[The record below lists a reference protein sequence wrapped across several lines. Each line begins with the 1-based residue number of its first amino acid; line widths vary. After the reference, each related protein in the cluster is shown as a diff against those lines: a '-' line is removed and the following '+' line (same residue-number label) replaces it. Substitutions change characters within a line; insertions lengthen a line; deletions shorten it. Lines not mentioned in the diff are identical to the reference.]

1 MVKHIAGMLA
11 AAVAALALAAC
22 GTTAAARFY
31 SLNST
36 ATATTNAGSGGAPA
50 TSVTVIVGP
59 VSIPATVDR
68 PEFVTTA
75 SSNSVEIN
83 SFNRWA
89 EPLNDGIARTVAGD
103 LAALLG
109 GATVA
114 VAPLANFA
122 PTYRVS
128 LRVQRFE
135 STLNE
140 SVLVEAVW
148 VVRKEPNGPAQAGHT
163 LARETASGSGFDGLT
178 AAHSRAMA
186 AISADIAAAI
196 RAPTP

>member
-31 SLNST
+31 TLSST
-36 ATATTNAGSGGAPA
+36 ATTATNATAAGAPA
-50 TSVTVIVGP
+50 SSVTVVVGP
-59 VSIPATVDR
+59 VSIPAGVDR

-75 SSNSVEIN
+75 SSNSVQVN
-83 SFNRWA
+83 AFNRWA

-122 PTYRVS
+122 PNYRVS

-148 VVRKEPNGPAQAGHT
+148 VVRKEPDGPAHSGHT
-163 LARETASGSGFDGLT
+163 LARETVSGGGFDALT
-178 AAHSRAMA
+178 AAHSRALA
-186 AISADIAAAI
+186 TVSADIAAAI
-196 RAPTP
+196 RAAGT

>member
-1 MVKHIAGMLA
+1 MVKHLAGMLV

-22 GTTAAARFY
+22 GTTAQARFY
-31 SLNST
+31 TLSSTST
-36 ATATTNAGSGGAPA
+36 AATNTAVAGAPA
-50 TSVTVIVGP
+50 SSVTVIVGP
-59 VSIPATVDR
+59 VSIPAAVDR

-75 SSNSVEIN
+75 SANSVEVN
-83 SFNRWA
+83 AFNRWA
-89 EPLNDGIARTVAGD
+89 EPLNDGIAHTVAGD

-135 STLNE
+135 SSLNE

-148 VVRKEPNGPAQAGHT
+148 VVRKEPNGPAQSGHT
-163 LARETASGSGFDGLT
+163 LARETASGPGFDALT
-178 AAHSRAMA
+178 AAHSRALA
-186 AISADIAAAI
+186 TISADIAAAI
-196 RAPTP
+196 RAPAT

>member
-1 MVKHIAGMLA
+1 MAKHIAGMLA

-22 GTTAAARFY
+22 GTTATARFY
-31 SLNST
+31 SLSST
-36 ATATTNAGSGGAPA
+36 ATTAANATATGTPA
-50 TSVTVIVGP
+50 SSVTVVVGP
-59 VSIPATVDR
+59 VSIPASVDR

-83 SFNRWA
+83 AFNRWA
-89 EPLNDGIARTVAGD
+89 EPLNDGISRTVAGD

-109 GATVA
+109 GATVS

-122 PTYRVS
+122 PNYRVS

-135 STLNE
+135 SVLNE

-148 VVRKEPNGPAQAGHT
+148 VVRKEPNGPAQSGHT
-163 LARETASGSGFDGLT
+163 LARETVSGQGFDALT
-178 AAHSRAMA
+178 AAHSRAIA
-186 AISADIAAAI
+186 VVSADIAAAI
-196 RAPTP
+196 RAAAG

>member
-1 MVKHIAGMLA
+1 MVKHIAGLLA
-11 AAVAALALAAC
+11 TAAAALALSAC
-22 GTTAAARFY
+22 GTTASARFY
-31 SLNST
+31 SLSST
-36 ATATTNAGSGGAPA
+36 VTTATNATATGAPA
-50 TSVTVIVGP
+50 SSVTVVVGP
-59 VSIPATVDR
+59 VSIPASVDR

-75 SSNSVEIN
+75 SANSVEIN
-83 SFNRWA
+83 AFNRWA

-103 LAALLG
+103 LAQLLG

-122 PTYRVS
+122 PNYRVS

-148 VVRKEPNGPAQAGHT
+148 VVRKEPNGPAQSGHT
-163 LARETASGSGFDGLT
+163 LARETASGPGFDALT
-178 AAHSRAMA
+178 AAHSKALA
-186 AISADIAAAI
+186 ALSADIAAAI
-196 RAPTP
+196 RAPTG

>member
-1 MVKHIAGMLA
+1 MVKHIAGMLV

-22 GTTAAARFY
+22 GTTAPARFY
-31 SLNST
+31 ALSSTSTAATST
-36 ATATTNAGSGGAPA
+36 ATAGAPA
-50 TSVTVIVGP
+50 GSVTVIVGP

-75 SSNSVEIN
+75 SPNSVEVN
-83 SFNRWA
+83 AFNRWA

-103 LAALLG
+103 LAAQLG

-135 STLNE
+135 SVLNQ

-148 VVRKEPNGPAQAGHT
+148 VVRKEPNGSAQSGHT
-163 LARETASGSGFDGLT
+163 LARETVSGSGFDALT
-178 AAHSRAMA
+178 AAHSRALA
-186 AISADIAAAI
+186 TISADIAAAI
-196 RAPTP
+196 RAPAT

>member
-1 MVKHIAGMLA
+1 MSMQMAKFLA
-11 AAVAALALAAC
+11 AGVAVLALTAC

-31 SLNST
+31 TLSST
-36 ATATTNAGSGGAPA
+36 ATTATNATAAGAPA
-50 TSVTVIVGP
+50 ASVTVVVGP
-59 VSIPATVDR
+59 VSIPAAVDR

-75 SSNSVEIN
+75 SSNSVEVN
-83 SFNRWA
+83 AFNRWA

-135 STLNE
+135 SVLND

-148 VVRKEPNGPAQAGHT
+148 VVRKEPDGPAHSGHT
-163 LARETASGSGFDGLT
+163 LARETVAGAGFDALT
-178 AAHSRAMA
+178 AAHSRALA
-186 AISADIAAAI
+186 TVSADIAAAI
-196 RAPTP
+196 RATAG